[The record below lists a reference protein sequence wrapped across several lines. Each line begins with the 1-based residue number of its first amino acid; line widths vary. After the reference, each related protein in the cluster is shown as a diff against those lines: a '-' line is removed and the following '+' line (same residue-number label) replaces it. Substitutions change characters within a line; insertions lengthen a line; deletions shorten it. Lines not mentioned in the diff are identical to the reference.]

1 MIASILVN
9 VTTILLIGSTFRRQK
24 GSPVAVCSSPT
35 LPEVRPD
42 SMNVQARQQRKK
54 SNNIWGSILT
64 EQDLTQTMIQS
75 AAVDRPDE
83 ASYNERNVE
92 SYDFTKRFGDNRPEL
107 GESDL
112 VKPGD
117 KHDPFESV
125 LRTSSGS
132 SHSRSIVNYE
142 DTLDKSK
149 ERNDFDRNMGRK
161 NRKRKADCSSDRQQR
176 SGVHDR
182 LGAKKRTTTQLGDIH
197 VSIDMENS
205 ELSKKIA
212 EFLHE
217 AKVEL
222 VGKFYSAQAQIRRG
236 KA

>member
-1 MIASILVN
+1 M
-9 VTTILLIGSTFRRQK
+9 
-24 GSPVAVCSSPT
+24 AVCSSPT
-35 LPEVRPD
+35 LPGVRSD
-42 SMNVQARQQRKK
+42 SMNVQASQHKKK

-92 SYDFTKRFGDNRPEL
+92 SYDFTKKFGDTRPEL
-107 GESDL
+107 DDSEL
-112 VKPGD
+112 VKPDD
-117 KHDPFESV
+117 KHDQFESV
-125 LRTSSGS
+125 LSASLGTSC
-132 SHSRSIVNYE
+132 SRSIVNYE

-149 ERNDFDRNMGRK
+149 ERNDSGRNTRRQ
-161 NRKRKADCSSDRQQR
+161 NRKRKADFSNDRQQR
-176 SGVHDR
+176 SDVHDR
-182 LGAKKRTTTQLGDIH
+182 LGAKKLTTTQLGEIH

-205 ELSKKIA
+205 ELSQKIA

-222 VGKFYSAQAQIRRG
+222 VGKFCCTHARTRSV
-236 KA
+236 KHL